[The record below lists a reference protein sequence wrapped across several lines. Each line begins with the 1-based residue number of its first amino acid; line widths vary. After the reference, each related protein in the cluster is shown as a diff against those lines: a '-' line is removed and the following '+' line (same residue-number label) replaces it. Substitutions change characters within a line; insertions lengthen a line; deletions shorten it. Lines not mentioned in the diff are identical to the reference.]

1 MFEYADVDPSNYP
14 ENEMALKNVV
24 AGWCDLASDNFS
36 HVFAK
41 YPEGRK
47 DGKYR
52 CVLIIDQA
60 YGRLGETVLE
70 SRDPPTE
77 SQLPFDI
84 EVVRKFLEPDLKIW
98 RSVMPK
104 VGMSL

>member
-1 MFEYADVDPSNYP
+1 
-14 ENEMALKNVV
+14 MALKNVV